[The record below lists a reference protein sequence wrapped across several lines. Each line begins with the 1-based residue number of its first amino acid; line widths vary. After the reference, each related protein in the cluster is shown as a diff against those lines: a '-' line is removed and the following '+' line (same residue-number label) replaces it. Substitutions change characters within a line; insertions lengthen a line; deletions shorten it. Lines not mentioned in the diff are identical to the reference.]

1 MTENSDIFEINRQKY
16 EKVGLKLNVKR
27 IGIKLENFVIEKDK
41 IKNLR
46 KDDSEIFAKKLI
58 LEKNI
63 SDKTIQTPNF
73 YPNNISALP
82 PE

>member
-1 MTENSDIFEINRQKY
+1 MKENSDIFEINRQNY
-16 EKVGLKLNVKR
+16 EKVGLKLNVKK
-27 IGIKLENFVIEKDK
+27 IGIKLENFVIEKNK

-58 LEKNI
+58 LEKRI
-63 SDKTIQTPNF
+63 SEKTIQTPNF
-73 YPNNISALP
+73 FPNISALP